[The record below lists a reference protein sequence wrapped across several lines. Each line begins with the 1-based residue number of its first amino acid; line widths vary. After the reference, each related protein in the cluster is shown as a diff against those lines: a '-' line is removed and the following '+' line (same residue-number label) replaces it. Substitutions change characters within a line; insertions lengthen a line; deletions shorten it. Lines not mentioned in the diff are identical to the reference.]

1 MKNIKYRKY
10 KPKAKPKTKRKHK
23 LKVRGCSIFGTALKN
38 FGTYWYRGLSGRW
51 EEEKITL
58 WGSLICQKE

>member
-23 LKVRGCSIFGTALKN
+23 LKVKGRSIFGTALKN
-38 FGTYWYRGLSGRW
+38 FGTYWYRGLGGR
-51 EEEKITL
+51 
-58 WGSLICQKE
+58 